1 MRVLFGGFMRKPT
14 VKNKY
19 NLTISKAKKLHI
31 KDRSKIKSPMFWRND
46 VISAWCI
53 LKRDRDNEF
62 WLGIYDEDAK
72 VYKGKIKFDFTSYDG
87 MCGYNFKKFYHP
99 EEIENEQ
106 DLRIQ
111 ELALETFNQLID
123 EGILGL

>member
-1 MRVLFGGFMRKPT
+1 MRKPT

-19 NLTISKAKKLHI
+19 NLTIAKARKLHI
-31 KDRSKIKSPMFWRND
+31 KDRSKVKSPIFWRND

-53 LKRDRDNEF
+53 LKKFQDNEF

-72 VYKGKIKFDFTSYDG
+72 AYAGKMRFDFTTYDG
-87 MCGYNFKKFYHP
+87 MCGYKFNKFFDHK
-99 EEIENEQ
+99 EIENEQ

-123 EGILGL
+123 EGILE